1 VFFHC
6 ARGADRTGMFG
17 AIYRIEVEGWTNA
30 EAIEEMQAFGYN
42 DFYKDLIGY
51 VRDYRPRD

>member
-1 VFFHC
+1 
-6 ARGADRTGMFG
+6 MFG
-17 AIYRIEVEGWTNA
+17 AIYRIEVDGWTNA